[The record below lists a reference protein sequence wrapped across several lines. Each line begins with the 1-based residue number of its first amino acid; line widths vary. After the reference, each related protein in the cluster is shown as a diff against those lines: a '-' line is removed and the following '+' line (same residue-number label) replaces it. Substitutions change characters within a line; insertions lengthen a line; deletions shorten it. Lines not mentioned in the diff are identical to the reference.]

1 MALSNG
7 EKQMLFDTHDEALNA
22 LDEEIKSTALPS
34 ARNVVDMSE
43 SYRIAQ
49 LEVRHEGTPGALFA
63 VSDRYL
69 RLFFGENAVPMI
81 KFMGKWYKNVQG
93 KYEQKEDGEQ
103 MPSLFFSQSSEYE
116 CMNYYDNIIFHT
128 PRGFVSADRND
139 LSNNV
144 KV

>member
-1 MALSNG
+1 MVLSNG
-7 EKQMLFDTHDEALNA
+7 EKQMLFGTHDEALDA
-22 LDEEIKSTALPS
+22 LDEEIKKTTLPS

-43 SYRIAQ
+43 SYRMAK
-49 LEVRHEGTPGALFA
+49 LEVRHQGMPGVLFA
-63 VSDRYL
+63 VSDYYL
-69 RLFFGENAVPMI
+69 RPFYGENAVPLV
-81 KFMGKWYKNVQG
+81 KFVGEWYKNVQG

-128 PRGFVSADRND
+128 PGGFVSADRND